1 VIDEASVE
9 DLVDAGHTRA
19 PRTDDL
25 VSDHAKNVQ
34 DTWSDRPDDE
44 GVEEPPVVPKIAVVV
59 RLDLEAWQKLNVT
72 AFTASGVAARGIDLV
87 GEPYE
92 DGSGQSYLPMLGYPV
107 MVFGGDGAALTRAF
121 HRALDRGLTVAVY
134 TDDLFATGN
143 DVDNRAAVRAVATDD
158 LVLAGFAVAGPA
170 RTVDKVVD
178 KLRLH
183 P

>member
-1 VIDEASVE
+1 MGAM
-9 DLVDAGHTRA
+9 
-19 PRTDDL
+19 
-25 VSDHAKNVQ
+25 
-34 DTWSDRPDDE
+34 
-44 GVEEPPVVPKIAVVV
+44 EERPKIAVAV
-59 RLDLEAWQKLNVT
+59 RLDLEVWQKLNVT
-72 AFTASGVAARGIDLV
+72 AFTTSGVTAHRADLV

-92 DGSGQSYLPMLGYPV
+92 DAAGQGYLPMLGTPV
-107 MVFGGDGAALTRAF
+107 LVFGGDGAALTRAF
-121 HRALDRGLTVAVY
+121 RRALDRGLAVAVY

-170 RTVDKVVD
+170 RMVDKVVD

>member
-1 VIDEASVE
+1 MDE
-9 DLVDAGHTRA
+9 R
-19 PRTDDL
+19 
-25 VSDHAKNVQ
+25 
-34 DTWSDRPDDE
+34 
-44 GVEEPPVVPKIAVVV
+44 PKIAVAV
-59 RLDLEAWQKLNVT
+59 RTDLEAWQKLNVT
-72 AFTASGVAARGIDLV
+72 AFTTSGVAAHRPDLV
-87 GEPYE
+87 GATYE
-92 DGSGQSYLPMLGYPV
+92 DGAGQTYLPMLGHPV

-121 HRALDRGLTVAVY
+121 RRALDRGLAVAVY

-178 KLRLH
+178 RLRLH